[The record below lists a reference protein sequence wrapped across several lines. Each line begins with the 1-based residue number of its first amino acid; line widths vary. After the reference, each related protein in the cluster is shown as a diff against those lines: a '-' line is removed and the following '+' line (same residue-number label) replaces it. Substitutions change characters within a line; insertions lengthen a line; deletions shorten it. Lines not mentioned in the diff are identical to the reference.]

1 MNTIDNFAAYA
12 SPNTLDGLNVIETA
26 INTADDQSLH
36 LDGSNAMQASLNV
49 ASHTIIN
56 VANAINPSDGA
67 TLSDITSRIG
77 AYLPTSGGTMSGNID
92 LGNNWIIG
100 SNMATP
106 PSPDALISLA
116 YSQAE
121 INAAIAGINS
131 YLRLDGTT
139 TMAGAIKMGSNKITG
154 VANGTVATDAAAF
167 GQISSAVASYLP
179 LAGGTMSG
187 AIAMGASKITGIANG
202 TAATDAAAFGQ
213 IATALSPYLLKS
225 GGTMTGAIAM
235 GASKITGIANGTAAT
250 DVAAFGQI
258 ATALSPYLLKSGG
271 TMTGAIAMGA
281 SKITGIANG
290 TVATDAAAFGQISSA
305 IGSYLPL
312 AGGTLTGD
320 VFSPSNR
327 IDSYSASTT
336 NAACINGQITNGT
349 VGTMAMSTT
358 LGNGKITNLQNGS
371 ASNDAVNYAQLR
383 APPPRTAWN
392 SGDVVRTIV
401 YSYTGTA
408 PNVLNNTSF
417 PAGVSGNPFFPSTV
431 IHSFTYTPLQS
442 SNYVIKVTYD
452 IPYSF
457 GGTASG
463 ADTWFT
469 TMFCGAIFMASKTM
483 KTNSSNA
490 NRSQPLMP
498 MTGAFRYNSSMSL
511 PLTFGVYIDTSGS
524 NEPVTMG
531 NDQSVDWFTME
542 LTEICV

>member
-179 LAGGTMSG
+179 LAGGTMS
-187 AIAMGASKITGIANG
+187 
-202 TAATDAAAFGQ
+202 
-213 IATALSPYLLKS
+213 
-225 GGTMTGAIAM
+225 GAIAM